1 MKHSARRPAQIVLR
15 PVSEKPAVNF
25 PLRTIRNRSGDP
37 LLSEWLQRWMER
49 EVKPSHAPTTAYAYG
64 NIIKNHLIP
73 ALGRVKLSQL
83 TPDLLE
89 EYYHWLGT
97 ERRLCANTVRKHH
110 ILLHT
115 SLQAACRL
123 GLLKTNPVDLAL
135 PPRFENGSAS
145 FYNPE
150 QLGQLLQ
157 LVKGHALEIPV
168 RLACGL
174 GLRRGEIL
182 GLRWRDVDLEEGVIT
197 IRRTRTTMGSVVVEK
212 APKTVVSCRTL
223 SIAALG
229 DLVELL
235 AAVREARLAQGV
247 PCGENDWL
255 VLDTTSRPWHPN
267 VLTTTFSAYVVK
279 HGLPPITLHGLRHS
293 FASVASNARVPMY
306 QISRAMGHSSP
317 TTTQRVYTHLF
328 EPTHGEVLAAVAA
341 AIPGSGDRPRARK
354 KTARSR

>member
-1 MKHSARRPAQIVLR
+1 MKRSTRHRAQITLR
-15 PVSEKPAVNF
+15 PVTETPPVNF
-25 PLRTIRNRSGDP
+25 PLRAIQNRSGDP

-49 EVKPSHAPTTAYAYG
+49 EVVPSHAKTTAYAYE
-64 NIIKNHLIP
+64 NIVKNHIVP
-73 ALGRVKLSQL
+73 ALGRVKLSQI

-97 ERRLCANTVRKHH
+97 ERGLSANTIRKHH

-123 GLLKTNPVDLAL
+123 GMLKTNPVDLAV
-135 PPRFENGSAS
+135 PPRFEAGSAK

-150 QLGQLLQ
+150 QLGKLLQ
-157 LVKGHALEIPV
+157 VVKGHALELPV
-168 RLACGL
+168 RLACSL

-182 GLRWRDVDLEEGVIT
+182 GLRWRDVDLEEGIIT
-197 IRRTRTTMGSVVVEK
+197 IRQTRTTVGSVVVEK

-223 SIAALG
+223 SIVALE
-229 DLVELL
+229 DLLELL
-235 AAVREARLAQGV
+235 VSVREERLVQGI
-247 PCGENDWL
+247 PCEADDLL
-255 VLDTTSRPWHPN
+255 VLDTSNHPWHPN
-267 VLTTTFSAYVVK
+267 VLTTTFSAYVLK
-279 HGLPPITLHGLRHS
+279 HGLPPVTLHGLRHS

-317 TTTQRVYTHLF
+317 STTQRVYTHLF

-341 AIPGSGDRPRARK
+341 AIPNGQSKPRK
-354 KTARSR
+354 KSAARSK